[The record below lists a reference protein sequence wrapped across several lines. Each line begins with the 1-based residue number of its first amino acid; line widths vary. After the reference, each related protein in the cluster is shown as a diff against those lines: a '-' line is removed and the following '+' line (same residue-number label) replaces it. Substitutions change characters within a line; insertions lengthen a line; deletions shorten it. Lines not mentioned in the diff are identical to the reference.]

1 MDDLRPGC
9 VEFPHEKLISFVP
22 DRPGHDLRYA
32 IDARKIRT
40 ELGWQPRESFASGL
54 QKTVRWYLDNEPW
67 WKKRLGAGGI
77 GERLGLS
84 ANNDRTPLPVRVGHG

>member
-9 VEFPHEKLISFVP
+9 AEIPHDKLISFVP

-32 IDARKIRT
+32 IDSSKIRT

-54 QKTVRWYLDNEPW
+54 QKTVRWYLANESW
-67 WKKRLGAGGI
+67 WQKRLGGGRI
-77 GERLGLS
+77 GRRLGLDAS
-84 ANNDRTPLPVRVGHG
+84 SDSVPPAVRVGHG